1 MRTHLSRDFLGYR
14 LTREALLVRAV
25 FVVALAVCA
34 LSDSCVERLRLDHA
48 STGGVRLPARD
59 PASDASGDRRRR
71 SMARPSGR
79 VSRREVE
86 GGGRLQGAAAVPGA
100 VNFANRSMHEG
111 AMAARLA
118 VYNHPTHSTSGTG
131 PGLDSTSA
139 FAPHAR

>member
-59 PASDASGDRRRR
+59 PASYASVDRR
-71 SMARPSGR
+71 
-79 VSRREVE
+79 
-86 GGGRLQGAAAVPGA
+86 
-100 VNFANRSMHEG
+100 
-111 AMAARLA
+111 
-118 VYNHPTHSTSGTG
+118 
-131 PGLDSTSA
+131 
-139 FAPHAR
+139 